1 MSWPPPLSQIE
12 TPGEH
17 LARQFYE
24 WEQCGRGWQVWQE
37 PIELE
42 PAFQPF
48 FGHFTRFP
56 TDTSIDDGRKPRLLQ
71 SLVDRLKLSRRD
83 DAPTLRLHPIEEP
96 EPSRFEDTSPL
107 VEIHISLPSQTSISK
122 DAAEQFLM
130 SVGAVSRPV
139 SFEIVG
145 THDEIVI
152 QVACSQVDAR
162 QLRQQLQAFFPEAA
176 RTEHT
181 DYVRN
186 LWATGGDSAIVE
198 FGLSKEFMRP
208 LSCFKRLDPDPLAG
222 IIGSMVEL
230 AAGEIALFQ
239 VLLCPT
245 RHPWQ
250 ESILRAVTD
259 GNGDSFFVDDPDMVS
274 HAGRKIAR
282 PLFASVVR
290 VEAHSATSEDAWS
303 LAHALAQT
311 LRQFDDPSS
320 NELIPLS
327 NDGYDDEAHVDDL
340 LCRRSR
346 RSGALL
352 NSDELVSFVHLP
364 SASVRSAKLKREDR
378 KSKPAPAIATGH
390 PLILGE
396 NQSGGRTVPV
406 TASAEQRLRHAYVIG
421 ASGTGKSTF
430 LLNLVLQDIQY
441 GEGVAVLDPHGDL
454 IEEIL
459 ARIPQERIADVV
471 LFDPSDEEYPVGFN
485 ILSAHSDLERNLL
498 SSDLV
503 SVFRRLSTSWG
514 DQMSS
519 VLGNAVL
526 AFLESTQ
533 GGTLS
538 DLRRFLVEPDFRERF
553 LTTVQDPEVVY
564 YWRKEFPILIGK
576 PQGPILTRLD
586 TFLRPKIVRHI
597 VSQKENRLDFA
608 AMMNDRRIFLAKL
621 SQGLIGEENSYL
633 LGSLLVSKFNQ
644 IAMSRQEL
652 PASER
657 SPFYLYIDEFHNFVS
672 PSLATILSG
681 ARKYSL
687 GLILAHQ
694 ELHQLASRD
703 SDVASAVISNP
714 FTRVCFRLGDSDAK
728 KLEDGFSFFKAR
740 DLQNLGLGEA
750 VCRIE
755 RSEYDF
761 NLKTI
766 PLSVVPP
773 EAAEERRAQ
782 VVAHS
787 RERYAVLK
795 ATAASAIF
803 QNQPLS
809 VAENT
814 TPQKRHTTK
823 TVTVFQTSESPEASS
838 ALSAS
843 VVSPLPGRGG
853 QQHKYLQQLIK
864 RWAENRGFTVT
875 IEKPILGGLGLVD
888 VALER
893 TGQAIACEV
902 SVTTDAEHEVGNV
915 QKCLAGGF
923 EQVIVVSADKKGLAK
938 IHGAVA
944 EALPKE
950 QLKKIRFMAPEE
962 LFSFIESLQVK
973 GSPTPDTSSAS
984 DLLTAKE
991 LEAMLRIDVK
1001 TIYSYAQ
1008 RGLLPY
1014 VKIQS
1019 NLRFV
1024 RADILTWMAEKGYKP
1039 RTTNSAKR

>member
-1 MSWPPPLSQIE
+1 ME
-12 TPGEH
+12 TTAEQ
-17 LARQFYE
+17 LTRQFYE
-24 WEQCGRGWQVWQE
+24 WENCGRGWQLWEE
-37 PIELE
+37 PIEIE
-42 PAFQPF
+42 PVFHPF
-48 FGHFTRFP
+48 FGHSARP
-56 TDTSIDDGRKPRLLQ
+56 TSGAISDDGRRPRFLQ
-71 SLVDRLKLSRRD
+71 SLADRLKSSLNG
-83 DAPTLRLHPIEEP
+83 DALPIGAPEPIEEA
-96 EPSRFEDTSPL
+96 SRFEDTGSL
-107 VEIHISLPSQTSISK
+107 IEIHISLPSQTTVSK

-130 SVGAVSRPV
+130 SIGAVSRPV
-139 SFEIVG
+139 SFEIIG
-145 THDEIVI
+145 TCDEIVVQI
-152 QVACSQVDAR
+152 ACSENDNRQV
-162 QLRQQLQAFFPEAA
+162 RQQLQAFFPEAV

-181 DYVRN
+181 DYVRA
-186 LWATGGDSAIVE
+186 LWSAGGDSAIVE

-208 LSCFKRLDPDPLAG
+208 LSCFKRFEPDPLAG

-230 AAGEIALFQ
+230 ATGEIAIFQ

-245 RHPWQ
+245 SHPWQ

-259 GNGDSFFVDDPDMVS
+259 GNGDSFFIDDPDMVS

-290 VEAHSATSEDAWS
+290 VAAHSPTSEGAWS
-303 LAHALAQT
+303 LAHALAQS

-320 NELIPLS
+320 NELIALS
-327 NDGYDDEAHVDDL
+327 NDGYDEQSHVEDL
-340 LCRRSR
+340 LFRRSR

-364 SASVRSAKLKREDR
+364 SATVRSTKLKREDR
-378 KSKPAPAIATGH
+378 KTKTAPAIAIGH

-396 NQSGGRTVPV
+396 NQCGGKTISV
-406 TASAEQRLRHAYVIG
+406 TASTDQRLRHTYVIG

-430 LLNLVLQDIQY
+430 LLNLILQDIQN
-441 GEGVAVLDPHGDL
+441 GQGIAVLDPHGDL

-459 ARIPQERIADVV
+459 IRIPQERISDVV

-538 DLRRFLVEPDFRERF
+538 DLRRFLVEPEFRERF

-564 YWRKEFPILIGK
+564 YWRREFPILIGK

-608 AMMNDRRIFLAKL
+608 SMMNDRRIFLAKL

-644 IAMSRQEL
+644 ITMSRQEL
-652 PASER
+652 RASER
-657 SPFYLYIDEFHNFVS
+657 APFYLYIDEFHNFVS
-672 PSLATILSG
+672 PSLAAILSG

-694 ELHQLASRD
+694 ELHQLVSRD

-740 DLQNLGLGEA
+740 DLQNLSVGEA

-761 NLKTI
+761 NLKTM
-766 PLSVVPP
+766 PLSVVTP

-803 QNQPLS
+803 QNQPPP
-809 VAENT
+809 VAENA
-814 TPQKRHTTK
+814 TPPKRHTTK
-823 TVTVFQTSESPEASS
+823 TVTVFQASESPEASS
-838 ALSAS
+838 ALSAA

-853 QQHKYLQQLIK
+853 QQHKYLQELIK
-864 RWAENRGFTVT
+864 RWAENRGYTVT
-875 IEKPILGGLGLVD
+875 VEKPILGGLGLVD
-888 VALER
+888 VALEKP
-893 TGQAIACEV
+893 GQAIACEI
-902 SVTTDAEHEVGNV
+902 SVTTDAGHEVGNV

-923 EQVIVVSADKKGLAK
+923 EQVIVVSTDKKVLAK

-944 EALPKE
+944 EGLPKE
-950 QLKKIRFMAPEE
+950 QLKKVRFMAPEE
-962 LFSFIESLQVK
+962 VFSFIESLQVK
-973 GSPTPDTSSAS
+973 VSPTPANGSAN

-991 LEAMLRIDVK
+991 LEEMLRIDVK

-1008 RGLLPY
+1008 RGLIPY

-1024 RADILTWMAEKGYKP
+1024 RSDIMTWMAEKGYKP
-1039 RTTNSAKR
+1039 RTTPTCKR

>member
-1 MSWPPPLSQIE
+1 
-12 TPGEH
+12 
-17 LARQFYE
+17 
-24 WEQCGRGWQVWQE
+24 
-37 PIELE
+37 
-42 PAFQPF
+42 
-48 FGHFTRFP
+48 
-56 TDTSIDDGRKPRLLQ
+56 
-71 SLVDRLKLSRRD
+71 
-83 DAPTLRLHPIEEP
+83 
-96 EPSRFEDTSPL
+96 
-107 VEIHISLPSQTSISK
+107 
-122 DAAEQFLM
+122 
-130 SVGAVSRPV
+130 
-139 SFEIVG
+139 
-145 THDEIVI
+145 
-152 QVACSQVDAR
+152 
-162 QLRQQLQAFFPEAA
+162 
-176 RTEHT
+176 
-181 DYVRN
+181 
-186 LWATGGDSAIVE
+186 
-198 FGLSKEFMRP
+198 
-208 LSCFKRLDPDPLAG
+208 
-222 IIGSMVEL
+222 
-230 AAGEIALFQ
+230 
-239 VLLCPT
+239 
-245 RHPWQ
+245 
-250 ESILRAVTD
+250 
-259 GNGDSFFVDDPDMVS
+259 MVS

-290 VEAHSATSEDAWS
+290 VAAHSSTSEDAWS
-303 LAHALAQT
+303 LAHAVAQT

-327 NDGYDDEAHVDDL
+327 NDGYDEQSHVEDL
-340 LCRRSR
+340 LLRRSR

-378 KSKPAPAIATGH
+378 KSKSAPPIATGH
-390 PLILGE
+390 SLILGE
-396 NQSGGRTVPV
+396 NQSGGQTIPV
-406 TASAEQRLRHAYVIG
+406 TASADQRLRHTYVIG

-430 LLNLVLQDIQY
+430 LLNLILQDIQN
-441 GEGVAVLDPHGDL
+441 GEGIAVLDPHGDL

-538 DLRRFLVEPDFRERF
+538 DLRRFLVEPEFRERF

-608 AMMNDRRIFLAKL
+608 SMMSDRQIFLAKL

-652 PASER
+652 RASDR

-672 PSLATILSG
+672 PSLAAILSG

-728 KLEDGFSFFKAR
+728 RLEDGFSFFKAR

-750 VCRIE
+750 VCRVE

-761 NLKTI
+761 NLKTL
-766 PLSVVPP
+766 PLQAVTR

-787 RERYAVLK
+787 REQYAVLK
-795 ATAASAIF
+795 AAAASAIF
-803 QNQPLS
+803 QNQPPS
-809 VAENT
+809 VVENT
-814 TPQKRHTTK
+814 PPQKRHTAK

-864 RWAENRGFTVT
+864 RWAENRGYGVT
-875 IEKPILGGLGLVD
+875 LEKPILGGLGLVD
-888 VALER
+888 VALEKSGR
-893 TGQAIACEV
+893 LIACEI
-902 SVTTDAEHEVGNV
+902 SVTTDPEHEVGNV

-923 EQVIVVSADKKGLAK
+923 EQVIVVSTDKKVLSK

-944 EALPKE
+944 ESVPQE
-950 QLKKIRFMAPEE
+950 QRKKIRFMAPEE
-962 LFSFIESLQVK
+962 LFTFIESMEASV
-973 GSPTPDTSSAS
+973 SPTSATSSTN

-991 LEAMLRIDVK
+991 LEEMLRIDVK

-1008 RGLLPY
+1008 RGLIPY

-1039 RTTNSAKR
+1039 RTTPTGKR

>member
-1 MSWPPPLSQIE
+1 MSSRPPLSQIE
-12 TPGEH
+12 TPGKK

-24 WEQCGRGWQVWQE
+24 WEKCGRGWQLWDE
-37 PIELE
+37 PIEIE

-48 FGHFTRFP
+48 FGHSARFT
-56 TDTSIDDGRKPRLLQ
+56 SGAISDDGRKPRFLQ
-71 SLVDRLKLSRRD
+71 SLADRLKSSLNGD
-83 DAPTLRLHPIEEP
+83 DFPIGAPEPIEEAF
-96 EPSRFEDTSPL
+96 RFEDAGSL
-107 VEIHISLPSQTSISK
+107 IEIHISLPSQTTVSK

-130 SVGAVSRPV
+130 SIGAVSRPV

-145 THDEIVI
+145 TCDEIVV
-152 QVACSQVDAR
+152 QVACSQNDIR
-162 QLRQQLQAFFPEAA
+162 QVRQQLQAFFPEAA

-181 DYVRN
+181 NYIRA
-186 LWATGGDSAIVE
+186 LWSTGGDSAIVE

-208 LSCFKRLDPDPLAG
+208 LSCFKRFEPDPLAG

-239 VLLCPT
+239 VLFCPT
-245 RHPWQ
+245 SHPWQ

-259 GNGDSFFVDDPDMVS
+259 GNGDSFFADDPDMVS

-290 VEAHSATSEDAWS
+290 VAAHSATSEEAWS
-303 LAHALAQT
+303 HAHALAQS
-311 LRQFDDPSS
+311 LRQFADPSS

-327 NDGYDDEAHVDDL
+327 NDGYDEQSHVEDL
-340 LCRRSR
+340 LSRRSR

-352 NSDELVSFVHLP
+352 NTDELVSFVHLP

-378 KSKPAPAIATGH
+378 KSKPAPTIATGH

-396 NQSGGRTVPV
+396 NQCGGQTVPV
-406 TASAEQRLRHAYVIG
+406 TASTEQRLRHTYVIG

-430 LLNLVLQDIQY
+430 LLNLILQDIQN
-441 GEGVAVLDPHGDL
+441 GEGIAVLDPHGDL

-538 DLRRFLVEPDFRERF
+538 DLRRFLVEPEFRERF
-553 LTTVQDPEVVY
+553 LTTVNDSEVVY
-564 YWRKEFPILIGK
+564 YWRKEFPLLIGK

-608 AMMNDRRIFLAKL
+608 SMMSNRRIFLAKL

-652 PASER
+652 RAGER

-672 PSLATILSG
+672 PSLAAILSG

-703 SDVASAVISNP
+703 GDVASAVISNP
-714 FTRVCFRLGDSDAK
+714 FTRVCFRLGDSDAR
-728 KLEDGFSFFKAR
+728 KLEDGFSYFKAR
-740 DLQNLGLGEA
+740 DLQNLSVGEA
-750 VCRIE
+750 VCRVE

-761 NLKTI
+761 NLKTL
-766 PLSVVPP
+766 PLPAVTRV
-773 EAAEERRAQ
+773 AAEERRARI
-782 VVAHS
+782 VAHS
-787 RERYAVLK
+787 RDRYAVLK

-803 QNQPLS
+803 QNQVPS

-814 TPQKRHTTK
+814 TPPKNHTTK
-823 TVTVFQTSESPEASS
+823 TVTVFQTSGSPEASP

-853 QQHKYLQQLIK
+853 QQHKYLQELIK
-864 RWAENRGFTVT
+864 RWAENRGYTVT

-888 VALER
+888 VALEK
-893 TGQAIACEV
+893 TGQAIACEI
-902 SVTTDAEHEVGNV
+902 SVTTDPEHEVGNV

-923 EQVIVVSADKKGLAK
+923 EQVIVLSTDKKVLAK

-944 EALPKE
+944 EAIPKE
-950 QLKKIRFMAPEE
+950 QLKKIRFMTPEE

-973 GSPTPDTSSAS
+973 VCPTPASGSAN

-991 LEAMLRIDVK
+991 LEEMLRIDVK

-1008 RGLLPY
+1008 RGLIPY

-1024 RADILTWMAEKGYKP
+1024 RSDIMTWMAEKGYKP
-1039 RTTNSAKR
+1039 KTTPSGKR